1 MDDLLWWEDGGSPGE
16 VFIPYDRDFIRKVV
30 MCASVWGRCNA
41 IAITRTRDVPT
52 DAYLL
57 VRRDGTLAEM
67 PSRELL
73 FRPLV
78 VVNSTDEALAQAAMQ
93 LAYHL
98 GCPACEVWPE
108 RKEIVRVMVV
118 QWVRYVNGRRA

>member
-1 MDDLLWWEDGGSPGE
+1 MDDTQWWESGGRPAE
-16 VFIPYDRDFIRKVV
+16 VFIPYDRDFIKKVV
-30 MCASVWGRCNA
+30 LGMSAWGRCNA
-41 IAITRTRDVPT
+41 IAIAHTRNVPT

-57 VRRDGTLAEM
+57 ARRDGTLVEM
-67 PSRELL
+67 PDRESLV
-73 FRPLV
+73 RPLV

-98 GCPACEVWPE
+98 GCPACEMWPE

-118 QWVRYVNGRRA
+118 KWKRFVL